1 MAISFNVFFRAH
13 DLVTGGISGLAIIL
27 EDAYNLQPDVFIFI
41 SNLVLFILGYVFMG
55 KDFAIKTV
63 VGTFSYPWFIS
74 LTENIPMLSQDLFI
88 STIYGAALVGIGLG
102 LIFKSGG
109 STGGADIPPQIFH
122 KYFHISVAQGIL
134 IIDGLV
140 IVAGAYFYDIE
151 RALYAVIAMFIS
163 AFVIDRVLLGF
174 AQSKAIY
181 IISEKQDVI
190 KEFILNDISRGLTI
204 YKAKGGFTDH
214 DKNVLMCVVDNRQY
228 TRLKNTIH
236 ELDEKAF
243 LIVTNATEVFG
254 EGF

>member
-1 MAISFNVFFRAH
+1 
-13 DLVTGGISGLAIIL
+13 
-27 EDAYNLQPDVFIFI
+27 
-41 SNLVLFILGYVFMG
+41 
-55 KDFAIKTV
+55 
-63 VGTFSYPWFIS
+63 
-74 LTENIPMLSQDLFI
+74 
-88 STIYGAALVGIGLG
+88 
-102 LIFKSGG
+102 
-109 STGGADIPPQIFH
+109 
-122 KYFHISVAQGIL
+122 
-134 IIDGLV
+134 
-140 IVAGAYFYDIE
+140 
-151 RALYAVIAMFIS
+151 MFIS